1 MNNIA
6 LNLLRA
12 AEFAAD
18 KHKFQRR
25 KGSLQIPYI
34 NHPIKVCKLI
44 AESGISDL
52 NLLLAALLHDTLED
66 TDTTEIELTNR
77 FGLEVASLVLEV
89 TDNMK
94 LKENE
99 RKELQVSKAPNLSP
113 KAKILKIADKICNI
127 NDMLNYP
134 ISWSRKRKI
143 RYVEWSKQVV
153 KSCQGHNTN
162 LDKMFDDTSENAL
175 KVLLK

>member
-1 MNNIA
+1 MKDIS
-6 LNLLRA
+6 LILLEA

-25 KGSLQIPYI
+25 KGSLSIPYI
-34 NHPIKVCKLI
+34 NHPIKVSKLI
-44 AESGISDL
+44 AESGTSDL
-52 NLLLAALLHDTLED
+52 NLLIAALLHDTLED
-66 TDTTEIELTNR
+66 TDTTEIELTDK
-77 FGLEVASLVLEV
+77 FGKEVASLVLEV

-94 LKENE
+94 LSQTE
-99 RKELQVSKAPNLSP
+99 RKELQVTKAPNLSAN
-113 KAKILKIADKICNI
+113 AKILKIADKICNI

-143 RYVEWSKQVV
+143 RYVEWSKRVV
-153 KSCQGHNTN
+153 QGCKGQNVF
-162 LDKMFDDTSENAL
+162 LDKIFEETCGNAL